1 MFNREKRS
9 KRKLYQQNLKVF
21 KAKFEQTMIDSK
33 MAEAQPTSKNIL
45 DLWSTAIL
53 MDEATTLSRLT
64 RWLII
69 LSIVLS
75 VLTFVLAFS
84 TIGNFLAWLSVDDEL
99 ARLGVSRRW
108 ELDSKHFGPA
118 QSCSK
123 QTWDI

>member
-1 MFNREKRS
+1 MGLRKHLSPFSLFFPSMFNREKRS

-84 TIGNFLAWLSVDDEL
+84 TIGNFLAWLSR
-99 ARLGVSRRW
+99 A
-108 ELDSKHFGPA
+108 
-118 QSCSK
+118 
-123 QTWDI
+123 

>member
-84 TIGNFLAWLSVDDEL
+84 TIGSFLAWLSR
-99 ARLGVSRRW
+99 A
-108 ELDSKHFGPA
+108 
-118 QSCSK
+118 
-123 QTWDI
+123 

>member
-84 TIGNFLAWLSVDDEL
+84 TIGNFLVWLSR
-99 ARLGVSRRW
+99 A
-108 ELDSKHFGPA
+108 
-118 QSCSK
+118 
-123 QTWDI
+123 

>member
-1 MFNREKRS
+1 
-9 KRKLYQQNLKVF
+9 
-21 KAKFEQTMIDSK
+21 MIDSK

-84 TIGNFLAWLSVDDEL
+84 TIGSFLAWLSR
-99 ARLGVSRRW
+99 A
-108 ELDSKHFGPA
+108 
-118 QSCSK
+118 
-123 QTWDI
+123 